1 MKSSEVVP
9 MIDLP
14 GLIQQF
20 GSEEKCRAFMEAL
33 RWPKG
38 VYCPKCGEKKINSIP
53 SRHQHECASCGY
65 QFSATAG
72 TIFHDTHLPLWKWFL
87 AVYIMCESKKG
98 ISALQLKRMIGVSYK
113 TAWYLC
119 HRIREAM
126 TKAVGYDTRLTGIVE
141 VDDTQVQGERRK
153 WRRRPKKIYVVGM
166 VERDGRLRFTITE
179 SLSSSNLSKA
189 VCERVSDGVYLVI
202 TDEFSAYVNAIG
214 PYYTGKLRRIK
225 HKKQYVDGTIHTNNI
240 ENAFS
245 LLKRGIVGSWH
256 HVSVKHLQR
265 YLDEM
270 AFRFSERKNP
280 RLFSDTITELLLAD
294 PLTFK
299 SLTAEKAA

>member
-1 MKSSEVVP
+1 MKTMVP
-9 MIDLP
+9 EIDLP
-14 GLIQQF
+14 KLIEQF

-38 VYCPKCGEKKINSIP
+38 VNCPRCNSDKV
-53 SRHQHECASCGY
+53 SRIKARSQFDCDSCRY

-72 TIFHDTHLPLWKWFL
+72 TVLHDSHLPLWKWFL

-98 ISALQLKRMIGVSYK
+98 VSALQLKRMLGTSYE
-113 TAWYLC
+113 TAWYLN

-126 TKAVGYDTRLTGIVE
+126 INALGGTPRLSGTVE

-153 WRRRPKKIYVVGM
+153 WRPRPDTVYVVGL
-166 VERDGRLRFTITE
+166 VERGGRLRFTVVDN
-179 SLSSSNLSKA
+179 LSSNELSKA
-189 VCERVSDGVYLVI
+189 VCRRVSANVSLII
-202 TDEFSAYVNAIG
+202 TDEFAAYVNAIA
-214 PYYTGKLRRIK
+214 PYWDRPVLKRIK
-225 HKKQYVDGTIHTNNI
+225 HKKTYVRGNIHTNTI

-245 LLKRGIVGSWH
+245 LLKRGIIGSWH

-270 AFRFSERKNP
+270 SFRFSERRNP
-280 RLFSDTITELLLAD
+280 RLFSDTVTELLAAD

-299 SLTAEKAA
+299 KLTARRVA